1 MGFYGH
7 LPIVVRE
14 IDKSLTQRMNFY
26 SVDNRK
32 SLFNPML
39 TTTKNYKMRQQLL
52 KGLAL
57 LLCGSLMSAPLLAQ
71 SNSAAIKNYPDKP
84 IKLVIPYP
92 PGGATDVIG
101 RIMAQ
106 ELSKSLNQQVVP
118 DNRAG
123 DSGNIGADMVAK
135 SPADGYTLLM
145 GALTSHSINAN
156 LDKDKI
162 KYNLEKDFTPVDVV
176 GVVPLVFVVNP
187 SVPVKNMKEFI
198 AYAKANPGKLTFAS
212 SGAGAPQRLAME
224 MFRYQLGLDLLHVPY
239 KGSGPAMTDLVG
251 GQVLTM
257 SETVP
262 AALQF
267 IQAGQ
272 LRPLAVTTAKRIS
285 QLPDVPTVTEATG
298 LPNFDVVSMFGILA
312 PAGTPKPIIDKL
324 SADIKIILQRPEVQ
338 ERMLAAGVY
347 VNFLSPADSAKRI
360 QRELA
365 MWGKV
370 VKDANIKAD

>member
-1 MGFYGH
+1 
-7 LPIVVRE
+7 
-14 IDKSLTQRMNFY
+14 
-26 SVDNRK
+26 
-32 SLFNPML
+32 
-39 TTTKNYKMRQQLL
+39 MRQKIIQCI
-52 KGLAL
+52 GAT
-57 LLCGSLMSAPLLAQ
+57 LCASLMSAPIFAQ
-71 SNSAAIKNYPDKP
+71 PTAATIKNYPDKP

-106 ELSKSLNQQVVP
+106 ELSKTLNQQVVP

-162 KYNLEKDFTPVDVV
+162 KYSLEKDFTPVAIV

-272 LRPLAVTTAKRIS
+272 LRALAVTTAKRIS
-285 QLPDVPTVTEATG
+285 QLPDVPTITEATG
-298 LPNFDVVSMFGILA
+298 LPNFDVVSMFGIEA
-312 PAGTPKPIIDKL
+312 PTGTPKPIIDKL
-324 SADIKIILQRPEVQ
+324 STDIKGILQRPDVQ

-347 VNFLSPADSAKRI
+347 VNYLSPADSSKRI
-360 QRELA
+360 SRELN
-365 MWGKV
+365 MWSKV
-370 VKDANIKAD
+370 IKDSNIKAD

>member
-1 MGFYGH
+1 
-7 LPIVVRE
+7 
-14 IDKSLTQRMNFY
+14 
-26 SVDNRK
+26 
-32 SLFNPML
+32 
-39 TTTKNYKMRQQLL
+39 MRQQLIRWF
-52 KGLAL
+52 GTAL
-57 LLCGSLMSAPLLAQ
+57 CISIASIFTLPAAAQ
-71 SNSAAIKNYPDKP
+71 NDAAVKNYPDKP
-84 IKLVIPYP
+84 IRLVIPFP

-106 ELSKSLNQQVVP
+106 ELSKTIGQQVVP

-135 SPADGYTLLM
+135 STPDGYTLLM
-145 GALTSHSINAN
+145 GALTSHSINSN
-156 LDKDKI
+156 LDKDRI
-162 KYNLEKDFTPVDVV
+162 KYNLEKDFTPIAIV

-251 GQVLTM
+251 GQVLSM

-272 LRPLAVTTAKRIS
+272 LRALAVTTNKRIS
-285 QLPDVPTVTEATG
+285 QLPDVPTITEATG
-298 LPNFDVVSMFGILA
+298 LPNFDVVSMFGIEA
-312 PAGTPKPIIDKL
+312 PAGTPKTIIYKL
-324 SADIKIILQRPEVQ
+324 SAEIRSILQRPDVQ

-347 VNFLSPADSAKRI
+347 VNYLSPAESSKRI
-360 QRELA
+360 TREIN
-365 MWGKV
+365 MWAKV
-370 VKDANIKAD
+370 IKDANIKAD

>member
-1 MGFYGH
+1 MRH
-7 LPIVVRE
+7 
-14 IDKSLTQRMNFY
+14 KLTY
-26 SVDNRK
+26 WISV
-32 SLFNPML
+32 
-39 TTTKNYKMRQQLL
+39 
-52 KGLAL
+52 AL
-57 LLCGSLMSAPLLAQ
+57 CVSFIASPVLAQ
-71 SNSAAIKNYPDKP
+71 GDAALKNYPDKS
-84 IKLVIPYP
+84 IRLVIPFP

-106 ELSKSLNQQVVP
+106 ELSKTLNQQVVP

-123 DSGNIGADMVAK
+123 DSGNIGADLVAK

-145 GALTSHSINAN
+145 GALTSHAINTN

-162 KYNLEKDFTPVDVV
+162 KYNLEKDFTPVAIV

-224 MFRYQLGLDLLHVPY
+224 MFRYQLGLDMLHIPY

-251 GQVLTM
+251 GQVLSM

-272 LRPLAVTTAKRIS
+272 LRALAVTTAKRIS

-298 LPNFDVVSMFGILA
+298 LPNFDVVSMFGIEA
-312 PAGTPKPIIDKL
+312 PAGTPPAIVNKL
-324 SADIKIILQRPEVQ
+324 SADIKTILQRPDVQ

-347 VNFLSPADSAKRI
+347 VNYLSPADSSKRI
-360 QRELA
+360 HRELN
-365 MWGKV
+365 MWSKV
-370 VKDANIKAD
+370 IKDANVKAD

>member
-1 MGFYGH
+1 
-7 LPIVVRE
+7 
-14 IDKSLTQRMNFY
+14 
-26 SVDNRK
+26 
-32 SLFNPML
+32 
-39 TTTKNYKMRQQLL
+39 MRQKILQCV
-52 KGLAL
+52 GVT
-57 LLCGSLMSAPLLAQ
+57 LCFSFMSIPVFAQ
-71 SNSAAIKNYPDKP
+71 STTAAIKNYPDKP
-84 IKLVIPYP
+84 IKLVIPFP

-106 ELSKSLNQQVVP
+106 ELSKSLNQQVIP

-135 SPADGYTLLM
+135 SPPDGYTLLM
-145 GALTSHSINAN
+145 GALTSHAINSN

-162 KYNLEKDFTPVDVV
+162 KYNLEKDFAPVAIV

-224 MFRYQLGLDLLHVPY
+224 MFRYQLGLDLLHIPY

-272 LRPLAVTTAKRIS
+272 LRP
-285 QLPDVPTVTEATG
+285 
-298 LPNFDVVSMFGILA
+298 
-312 PAGTPKPIIDKL
+312 
-324 SADIKIILQRPEVQ
+324 
-338 ERMLAAGVY
+338 
-347 VNFLSPADSAKRI
+347 
-360 QRELA
+360 
-365 MWGKV
+365 
-370 VKDANIKAD
+370 

>member
-1 MGFYGH
+1 
-7 LPIVVRE
+7 
-14 IDKSLTQRMNFY
+14 
-26 SVDNRK
+26 
-32 SLFNPML
+32 
-39 TTTKNYKMRQQLL
+39 MRQQLIRWF
-52 KGLAL
+52 GAAL
-57 LLCGSLMSAPLLAQ
+57 CATFVTLPAVAQ
-71 SNSAAIKNYPDKP
+71 SDLAVKNYPDKP
-84 IKLVIPYP
+84 IRLVIPFP

-106 ELSKSLNQQVVP
+106 ELSKTIGQQVVP

-135 SPADGYTLLM
+135 SAPDGYTLLM
-145 GALTSHSINAN
+145 GALTSHSINSN
-156 LDKDKI
+156 LDKDRI
-162 KYNLEKDFTPVDVV
+162 KYNLEKDFTPVAVV

-251 GQVLTM
+251 GQVLSM

-272 LRPLAVTTAKRIS
+272 LRALAVTTNKRIS
-285 QLPDVPTVTEATG
+285 QLPDVPTITEATG
-298 LPNFDVVSMFGILA
+298 LPNFDVVSMFGIEA
-312 PAGTPKPIIDKL
+312 PAGTPKPIVYKL
-324 SADIKIILQRPEVQ
+324 STEIKNILQRPDVQ

-347 VNFLSPADSAKRI
+347 VNYLSPAESSKRI
-360 QRELA
+360 TRELN
-365 MWGKV
+365 MWAKV
-370 VKDANIKAD
+370 IKDANIKAD

>member
-1 MGFYGH
+1 MGLGLILAAFTS
-7 LPIVVRE
+7 LP
-14 IDKSLTQRMNFY
+14 Q
-26 SVDNRK
+26 
-32 SLFNPML
+32 
-39 TTTKNYKMRQQLL
+39 
-52 KGLAL
+52 
-57 LLCGSLMSAPLLAQ
+57 AQ
-71 SNSAAIKNYPDKP
+71 TAAIKAYPDKQVR
-84 IKLVIPYP
+84 LVIPFP

-106 ELSKSLNQQVVP
+106 ELSKSLNQQVVA

-135 SPADGYTLLM
+135 APADGYTLLM
-145 GALTSHSINAN
+145 GALTSHAINSN
-156 LDKDKI
+156 LEKGSI
-162 KYNLEKDFTPVDVV
+162 KYDLEKDFTPVAVV

-224 MFRYQLGLDLLHVPY
+224 MFPIQLGLDLLHVPY

-251 GQVLTM
+251 GQVLSM

-262 AALQF
+262 AALPF
-267 IQAGQ
+267 IQSGQ

-285 QLPDVPTVTEATG
+285 QLPDVPTVTQATG
-298 LPNFDVVSMFGILA
+298 LPNFDVVSMFGIEA
-312 PAGTPKPIIDKL
+312 PAGTPKPIVDKL
-324 SADIKIILQRPEVQ
+324 SSDIKIILQRPDVQ

-347 VNFLSPADSAKRI
+347 VNYLSPADSAKRI
-360 QRELA
+360 SRELN
-365 MWGKV
+365 MWAKV
-370 VKDANIKAD
+370 IKDANVKVD

>member
-1 MGFYGH
+1 MR
-7 LPIVVRE
+7 L
-14 IDKSLTQRMNFY
+14 KLTHWFGTA
-26 SVDNRK
+26 VCAT
-32 SLFNPML
+32 LFAAFITSP
-39 TTTKNYKMRQQLL
+39 
-52 KGLAL
+52 AI
-57 LLCGSLMSAPLLAQ
+57 AQ
-71 SNSAAIKNYPDKP
+71 SDAAVKNYPDKP
-84 IKLVIPYP
+84 IRLVIPFP

-123 DSGNIGADMVAK
+123 DSGNIGADLVAK

-145 GALTSHSINAN
+145 GALTSHAINTN

-162 KYNLEKDFTPVDVV
+162 KYNLEKDFTPVAIV

-224 MFRYQLGLDLLHVPY
+224 MFRFQLGLDMLHIPY

-251 GQVLTM
+251 GQVLSM

-272 LRPLAVTTAKRIS
+272 LRALAVTTAKRIS

-298 LPNFDVVSMFGILA
+298 LPNFDVVSMFGIEA
-312 PAGTPKPIIDKL
+312 PAGTPAAIVNKL
-324 SADIKIILQRPEVQ
+324 SADIKTILQRPDVQ

-347 VNFLSPADSAKRI
+347 VNYLSPADSSKRI
-360 QRELA
+360 TRELN
-365 MWGKV
+365 MWAKV
-370 VKDANIKAD
+370 VKDANVKAD

>member
-1 MGFYGH
+1 
-7 LPIVVRE
+7 
-14 IDKSLTQRMNFY
+14 
-26 SVDNRK
+26 
-32 SLFNPML
+32 
-39 TTTKNYKMRQQLL
+39 MRQHLIR
-52 KGLAL
+52 GFGL
-57 LLCGSLMSAPLLAQ
+57 LLCSSLITTPLLAQ
-71 SNSAAIKNYPDKP
+71 TNSSAIKNYPDKP
-84 IKLVIPYP
+84 IRLVIPYP

-101 RIMAQ
+101 RIIAQ

-156 LDKDKI
+156 LDKDRI
-162 KYNLEKDFTPVDVV
+162 RYNLEKDFTPVDVV

-224 MFRYQLGLDLLHVPY
+224 MFRYQLGLNLLHVPY

-324 SADIKIILQRPEVQ
+324 SADIKVILQRPEVQ
-338 ERMLAAGVY
+338 DRMLAAGVY
-347 VNFLSPADSAKRI
+347 VNYLSPADSSKRI
-360 QRELA
+360 TREMT
-365 MWGKV
+365 MWSKV
-370 VKDANIKAD
+370 IKDANIKPD

>member
-1 MGFYGH
+1 
-7 LPIVVRE
+7 
-14 IDKSLTQRMNFY
+14 
-26 SVDNRK
+26 
-32 SLFNPML
+32 
-39 TTTKNYKMRQQLL
+39 MRQQII
-52 KGLAL
+52 KGLGL
-57 LLCGSLMSAPLLAQ
+57 LLCSSLLSTPLLGQ
-71 SNSAAIKNYPDKP
+71 TNNTAIKNYPDKP
-84 IKLVIPYP
+84 IRLVIPYP

-162 KYNLEKDFTPVDVV
+162 RYNLEKDFTPVDVV

-272 LRPLAVTTAKRIS
+272 LRALAVTTSKRIS
-285 QLPDVPTVTEATG
+285 QLPDVPTITEATG
-298 LPNFDVVSMFGILA
+298 LPNFDVVSMFGIEA

-324 SADIKIILQRPEVQ
+324 SANIKTILQRPDVQ

-347 VNFLSPADSAKRI
+347 GNYLSPADSSKRI
-360 QRELA
+360 TREIN
-365 MWGKV
+365 MWSKV
-370 VKDANIKAD
+370 IKDANVKAD

>member
-1 MGFYGH
+1 MTIAVQP
-7 LPIVVRE
+7 LLKI
-14 IDKSLTQRMNFY
+14 Q
-26 SVDNRK
+26 
-32 SLFNPML
+32 
-39 TTTKNYKMRQQLL
+39 MRQQLIRWF
-52 KGLAL
+52 GAAL
-57 LLCGSLMSAPLLAQ
+57 CASFVTMPAVAQ
-71 SNSAAIKNYPDKP
+71 NDATSKNYPDKP
-84 IKLVIPYP
+84 IRLVIPFP

-106 ELSKSLNQQVVP
+106 ELSKTIGQQVVP

-123 DSGNIGADMVAK
+123 DSGNIGADIVAK
-135 SPADGYTLLM
+135 SSPDGYTLLM
-145 GALTSHSINAN
+145 GALTSHSINSN

-162 KYNLEKDFTPVDVV
+162 KYNLEKDFTPVAIV

-251 GQVLTM
+251 GQVLSM

-272 LRPLAVTTAKRIS
+272 LRALAVTTNKRIS

-298 LPNFDVVSMFGILA
+298 IPNFDVVSMFGIEA
-312 PAGTPKPIIDKL
+312 PADTPKFIVNKL
-324 SADIKIILQRPEVQ
+324 SAEIKTILQRPDVQ

-347 VNFLSPADSAKRI
+347 VNYLSPAESSKRI
-360 QRELA
+360 TRELN
-365 MWGKV
+365 MWAKV
-370 VKDANIKAD
+370 IKDANIKVD

>member
-1 MGFYGH
+1 
-7 LPIVVRE
+7 
-14 IDKSLTQRMNFY
+14 
-26 SVDNRK
+26 
-32 SLFNPML
+32 
-39 TTTKNYKMRQQLL
+39 MRQHLIR
-52 KGLAL
+52 GFGL
-57 LLCGSLMSAPLLAQ
+57 LLCSSLITTPLLAQ
-71 SNSAAIKNYPDKP
+71 TNSSAIKNYPDKP
-84 IKLVIPYP
+84 IRLVIPYP

-101 RIMAQ
+101 RIIAQ

-156 LDKDKI
+156 LDKDRI
-162 KYNLEKDFTPVDVV
+162 RYNLEKDFTPVDVV

-285 QLPDVPTVTEATG
+285 QLPDVPTVTEAIG

-324 SADIKIILQRPEVQ
+324 SADIKVILQRPEVQ

-347 VNFLSPADSAKRI
+347 VNYLSPADSSKRI
-360 QRELA
+360 SHEMT
-365 MWGKV
+365 MWSKV
-370 VKDANIKAD
+370 IKDANIKPD

>member
-1 MGFYGH
+1 MM
-7 LPIVVRE
+7 R
-14 IDKSLTQRMNFY
+14 
-26 SVDNRK
+26 
-32 SLFNPML
+32 L
-39 TTTKNYKMRQQLL
+39 TTSKLM
-52 KGLAL
+52 GLGLILAAFV
-57 LLCGSLMSAPLLAQ
+57 SLPQAQ
-71 SNSAAIKNYPDKP
+71 TAAIKAYPDKQVR
-84 IKLVIPYP
+84 LVIPFP

-106 ELSKSLNQQVVP
+106 ELSKSLNQQVVA

-135 SPADGYTLLM
+135 APADGYTLLM
-145 GALTSHSINAN
+145 GALTSHAINSN
-156 LDKDKI
+156 LEKGSI
-162 KYNLEKDFTPVDVV
+162 KYDLEKDFTPVAVV

-224 MFRYQLGLDLLHVPY
+224 MFRFQLGLDLLHVPY

-251 GQVLTM
+251 GQVLSM

-262 AALQF
+262 AALPF
-267 IQAGQ
+267 IQSGQ

-285 QLPDVPTVTEATG
+285 QLPDVPTVTQATG
-298 LPNFDVVSMFGILA
+298 LPNFDVVSMFGIEA
-312 PAGTPKPIIDKL
+312 PAGTPKPIVDKL
-324 SADIKIILQRPEVQ
+324 SSDIKIILQRPDVQ

-347 VNFLSPADSAKRI
+347 VNYLSPADSAKRI
-360 QRELA
+360 SRELN
-365 MWGKV
+365 MWAKV
-370 VKDANIKAD
+370 VKDANVKVD

>member
-1 MGFYGH
+1 
-7 LPIVVRE
+7 
-14 IDKSLTQRMNFY
+14 
-26 SVDNRK
+26 
-32 SLFNPML
+32 
-39 TTTKNYKMRQQLL
+39 
-52 KGLAL
+52 
-57 LLCGSLMSAPLLAQ
+57 MSSPLYAQ
-71 SNSAAIKNYPDKP
+71 PTSAAGKNYPEKP

-106 ELSKSLNQQVVP
+106 ELSKSLTQQVVP

-156 LDKDKI
+156 L
-162 KYNLEKDFTPVDVV
+162 EKDFTPINVV

-224 MFRYQLGLDLLHVPY
+224 MFRFQLGLDLLHVPY

-257 SETVP
+257 AETVP

-312 PAGTPKPIIDKL
+312 PAGTPKGVIDKL
-324 SADIKIILQRPEVQ
+324 STDIKTILQRPDVQ
-338 ERMLAAGVY
+338 ERMLTAGVY
-347 VNFLSPADSAKRI
+347 VNYLSPADSAKRI
-360 QRELA
+360 HNELA

-370 VKDANIKAD
+370 VKDANIKVD

>member
-1 MGFYGH
+1 
-7 LPIVVRE
+7 
-14 IDKSLTQRMNFY
+14 
-26 SVDNRK
+26 
-32 SLFNPML
+32 
-39 TTTKNYKMRQQLL
+39 MRQQLIRWF
-52 KGLAL
+52 GAAL
-57 LLCGSLMSAPLLAQ
+57 CASFVTMPAVAQ
-71 SNSAAIKNYPDKP
+71 NDATSKNYPDKP
-84 IKLVIPYP
+84 IRLVIPFP

-106 ELSKSLNQQVVP
+106 ELSKTIGQQVVP

-123 DSGNIGADMVAK
+123 DSGNIGADIVAK
-135 SPADGYTLLM
+135 SSPDGYTLLM
-145 GALTSHSINAN
+145 GALTSHSINSN

-162 KYNLEKDFTPVDVV
+162 KYNLEKDFTPVAIV

-251 GQVLTM
+251 GQVLSM

-272 LRPLAVTTAKRIS
+272 LRALAVTTNKRIS

-298 LPNFDVVSMFGILA
+298 IPNFDVVSIFGIEA
-312 PAGTPKPIIDKL
+312 PADTPKFIVNKL
-324 SADIKIILQRPEVQ
+324 SAEIKTILQRPDVQ

-347 VNFLSPADSAKRI
+347 VNYLSPAESSKRI
-360 QRELA
+360 TRELN
-365 MWGKV
+365 MWAKV
-370 VKDANIKAD
+370 IKDANIKVD

>member
-1 MGFYGH
+1 
-7 LPIVVRE
+7 
-14 IDKSLTQRMNFY
+14 
-26 SVDNRK
+26 
-32 SLFNPML
+32 
-39 TTTKNYKMRQQLL
+39 MRQKLTL
-52 KGLAL
+52 WLGIT
-57 LLCGSLMSAPLLAQ
+57 LCATLFQAPVFAQ
-71 SNSAAIKNYPDKP
+71 SNAALKNYPDKP
-84 IKLVIPYP
+84 IRLVIPFP

-106 ELSKSLNQQVVP
+106 ELSKTLNQQVIP

-123 DSGNIGADMVAK
+123 DSGNIGADLVAK

-145 GALTSHSINAN
+145 GALTSHAINSN
-156 LDKDKI
+156 LEKDKI
-162 KYNLEKDFTPVDVV
+162 KYNLEKDFAPVAIV

-187 SVPVKNMKEFI
+187 TVPVKNMKEFI

-224 MFRYQLGLDLLHVPY
+224 MFRYQLGLDMLHIPY

-251 GQVLTM
+251 GQVLSM

-272 LRPLAVTTAKRIS
+272 LRALAVTTSKRIS
-285 QLPDVPTVTEATG
+285 QLPEVPTITEATG
-298 LPNFDVVSMFGILA
+298 LANFDVVSMFGIEA
-312 PAGTPKPIIDKL
+312 PAGTPSAIVNKL
-324 SADIKIILQRPEVQ
+324 STDIRAILQRPEVQ

-347 VNFLSPADSAKRI
+347 VNYLAPAEASKRI
-360 QRELA
+360 TRELN

-370 VKDANIKAD
+370 IKDANVKAD

>member
-1 MGFYGH
+1 M
-7 LPIVVRE
+7 R
-14 IDKSLTQRMNFY
+14 
-26 SVDNRK
+26 
-32 SLFNPML
+32 L
-39 TTTKNYKMRQQLL
+39 TTSKLM
-52 KGLAL
+52 GLGLILAAFT
-57 LLCGSLMSAPLLAQ
+57 SLPQAQ
-71 SNSAAIKNYPDKP
+71 TAAIKAYPDKQVR
-84 IKLVIPYP
+84 LVIPFP

-106 ELSKSLNQQVVP
+106 ELSKSLNQQVVA

-135 SPADGYTLLM
+135 APADGYTLLM
-145 GALTSHSINAN
+145 GALTSHAINSN
-156 LDKDKI
+156 LEKGSI
-162 KYNLEKDFTPVDVV
+162 KYDLEKDFTPVAVV

-224 MFRYQLGLDLLHVPY
+224 MFRFQLGLDLLHVPY

-251 GQVLTM
+251 GQVLSM

-262 AALQF
+262 AALPF
-267 IQAGQ
+267 IQSGQ

-285 QLPDVPTVTEATG
+285 QLPDVPTVTQATG
-298 LPNFDVVSMFGILA
+298 LPNFDVVSMFGIEA
-312 PAGTPKPIIDKL
+312 PAGTPKPIVDKL
-324 SADIKIILQRPEVQ
+324 SSDIKIILQRPDVQ

-347 VNFLSPADSAKRI
+347 VNYLSPADSAKRI
-360 QRELA
+360 SRELN
-365 MWGKV
+365 MWAKV
-370 VKDANIKAD
+370 VKDANVKVD

>member
-1 MGFYGH
+1 MM
-7 LPIVVRE
+7 R
-14 IDKSLTQRMNFY
+14 
-26 SVDNRK
+26 
-32 SLFNPML
+32 L
-39 TTTKNYKMRQQLL
+39 TTSKLM
-52 KGLAL
+52 GLGLILAAFT
-57 LLCGSLMSAPLLAQ
+57 SLPQAQ
-71 SNSAAIKNYPDKP
+71 TAAIKAYPDKQVR
-84 IKLVIPYP
+84 LVIPFP

-106 ELSKSLNQQVVP
+106 ELSKSLNQQVVA

-135 SPADGYTLLM
+135 APADGYTLLM
-145 GALTSHSINAN
+145 GALTSHAINSN
-156 LDKDKI
+156 LEKGSI
-162 KYNLEKDFTPVDVV
+162 KYDLEKDFTPVAVV

-224 MFRYQLGLDLLHVPY
+224 MFRFQLGLDLLHVPY

-251 GQVLTM
+251 GQVLSM

-262 AALQF
+262 AALPF
-267 IQAGQ
+267 IQSGQ

-285 QLPDVPTVTEATG
+285 QLPDVPTVTQATG
-298 LPNFDVVSMFGILA
+298 LPNFDVVSMFGIEA
-312 PAGTPKPIIDKL
+312 PAGTPKPIVDKL
-324 SADIKIILQRPEVQ
+324 SSDIKIILQRPDVQ

-347 VNFLSPADSAKRI
+347 VNYLSPAESAKRI
-360 QRELA
+360 SRELN
-365 MWGKV
+365 MWAKV
-370 VKDANIKAD
+370 VKDANVKVD

>member
-1 MGFYGH
+1 
-7 LPIVVRE
+7 
-14 IDKSLTQRMNFY
+14 
-26 SVDNRK
+26 
-32 SLFNPML
+32 
-39 TTTKNYKMRQQLL
+39 MRQQY
-52 KGLAL
+52 KQWIGAII
-57 LLCGSLMSAPLLAQ
+57 SAILIASPVFAQ
-71 SNSAAIKNYPDKP
+71 SEAAIKNYPDKP
-84 IKLVIPYP
+84 IRLVIPYP

-106 ELSKSLNQQVVP
+106 ELSKTLTQQVIA

-145 GALTSHSINAN
+145 GALTSHSINAI
-156 LDKDKI
+156 LDKDRI
-162 KYNLEKDFTPVDVV
+162 KYNLEKDFTPVAVV

-187 SVPVKNMKEFI
+187 AVPVKNMKEFI

-272 LRPLAVTTAKRIS
+272 LRALAVTTSKRIS
-285 QLPDVPTVTEATG
+285 QLPDVPTITEATG
-298 LPNFDVVSMFGILA
+298 LPNFDVVSMFGIEA

-324 SADIKIILQRPEVQ
+324 SANIKTILQRPDVQ

-347 VNFLSPADSAKRI
+347 GNYLSPADSSKRI
-360 QRELA
+360 TREIN
-365 MWGKV
+365 MWSKV
-370 VKDANIKAD
+370 IKDANVKAD

>member
-1 MGFYGH
+1 MGLGLILAAFTS
-7 LPIVVRE
+7 LP
-14 IDKSLTQRMNFY
+14 Q
-26 SVDNRK
+26 
-32 SLFNPML
+32 
-39 TTTKNYKMRQQLL
+39 
-52 KGLAL
+52 
-57 LLCGSLMSAPLLAQ
+57 AQ
-71 SNSAAIKNYPDKP
+71 TAAIKAYPDKQVR
-84 IKLVIPYP
+84 LVIPFP

-106 ELSKSLNQQVVP
+106 ELSKSLNQQVVA

-135 SPADGYTLLM
+135 ASADGYTLLM
-145 GALTSHSINAN
+145 GALTSHAINS
-156 LDKDKI
+156 
-162 KYNLEKDFTPVDVV
+162 NLEKGSIKYDLERDFTPVAVV

-224 MFRYQLGLDLLHVPY
+224 MFRFQLGLDLLHVPY

-251 GQVLTM
+251 GQVLSM

-262 AALQF
+262 AALPF
-267 IQAGQ
+267 IQSGQ

-285 QLPDVPTVTEATG
+285 QLPDVPTVTQATG
-298 LPNFDVVSMFGILA
+298 LPNFDVVSMFGIEA
-312 PAGTPKPIIDKL
+312 PAGTPKPIVDKL
-324 SADIKIILQRPEVQ
+324 SSDIKIILQRPDVQ

-347 VNFLSPADSAKRI
+347 VNYLSPADSAKRI
-360 QRELA
+360 SRELN
-365 MWGKV
+365 MWAKV
-370 VKDANIKAD
+370 VKDANVKVD

>member
-1 MGFYGH
+1 
-7 LPIVVRE
+7 
-14 IDKSLTQRMNFY
+14 
-26 SVDNRK
+26 
-32 SLFNPML
+32 
-39 TTTKNYKMRQQLL
+39 
-52 KGLAL
+52 
-57 LLCGSLMSAPLLAQ
+57 MSTPLLAQ
-71 SNSAAIKNYPDKP
+71 TNNSAIKNYPDKP

-162 KYNLEKDFTPVDVV
+162 RYKLEKDFTPVDVV

-272 LRPLAVTTAKRIS
+272 LRALAVTTAKRIS

-312 PAGTPKPIIDKL
+312 PAGTPKLIIDKL
-324 SADIKIILQRPEVQ
+324 SGDIKIILQRPEVQ

-347 VNFLSPADSAKRI
+347 VNYLSPADSSKRI
-360 QRELA
+360 SREMT
-365 MWGKV
+365 MWSKV
-370 VKDANIKAD
+370 IKDANVKAD

>member
-1 MGFYGH
+1 ME
-7 LPIVVRE
+7 LAVQLLLKI
-14 IDKSLTQRMNFY
+14 Q
-26 SVDNRK
+26 
-32 SLFNPML
+32 
-39 TTTKNYKMRQQLL
+39 MRQQLIHWFGAFL
-52 KGLAL
+52 CAALVSLPASAQNDLA
-57 LLCGSLMSAPLLAQ
+57 A
-71 SNSAAIKNYPDKP
+71 KNYPDKP
-84 IKLVIPYP
+84 IRLVIPYP

-106 ELSKSLNQQVVP
+106 ELSKTIGQQVIP

-135 SPADGYTLLM
+135 SAPDGYTLLM
-145 GALTSHSINAN
+145 GALTSHSINSN

-162 KYNLEKDFTPVDVV
+162 KYNLEKDFTPVAIV

-251 GQVLTM
+251 GQVLSM

-272 LRPLAVTTAKRIS
+272 LRALAVTTNKRIS
-285 QLPDVPTVTEATG
+285 QLPDVPTITEATG
-298 LPNFDVVSMFGILA
+298 LPNYDVVSMFGIEA
-312 PAGTPKPIIDKL
+312 PAGTPKSIVYKL
-324 SADIKIILQRPEVQ
+324 SAEIRNILQRPDVQ

-347 VNFLSPADSAKRI
+347 VNYLSPAESSKRI
-360 QRELA
+360 SREIN
-365 MWGKV
+365 MWAKV
-370 VKDANIKAD
+370 IKDANVKAD

>member
-1 MGFYGH
+1 MLGLSLILASFAN
-7 LPIVVRE
+7 LPRAN
-14 IDKSLTQRMNFY
+14 T
-26 SVDNRK
+26 
-32 SLFNPML
+32 
-39 TTTKNYKMRQQLL
+39 
-52 KGLAL
+52 
-57 LLCGSLMSAPLLAQ
+57 
-71 SNSAAIKNYPDKP
+71 AAIKAYPDKQVR
-84 IKLVIPYP
+84 LVIPFP

-106 ELSKSLNQQVVP
+106 ELSKSLNQQVVA

-123 DSGNIGADMVAK
+123 DSGNIGADVVAK

-145 GALTSHSINAN
+145 GALTSHAINAN
-156 LDKDKI
+156 LEKGSI
-162 KYNLEKDFTPVDVV
+162 KYDLEKDFTPVAIV

-224 MFRYQLGLDLLHVPY
+224 MFRFQLGLDLLHVPY

-251 GQVLTM
+251 GQVLSM

-262 AALQF
+262 AALPF
-267 IQAGQ
+267 IQSGQ

-285 QLPDVPTVTEATG
+285 QLPDVPTVTQATG
-298 LPNFDVVSMFGILA
+298 LPNFDVVSMFGIEA
-312 PAGTPKPIIDKL
+312 PAGTPKPIVDKL
-324 SADIKIILQRPEVQ
+324 SADLKSILQRPDVQ

-347 VNFLSPADSAKRI
+347 VNYLSPTDSAKRI
-360 QRELA
+360 QRELN
-365 MWGKV
+365 MWAKV
-370 VKDANIKAD
+370 IKDAKVQAD

>member
-1 MGFYGH
+1 
-7 LPIVVRE
+7 
-14 IDKSLTQRMNFY
+14 
-26 SVDNRK
+26 
-32 SLFNPML
+32 
-39 TTTKNYKMRQQLL
+39 MRQQLIHWFSATL
-52 KGLAL
+52 FATFI
-57 LLCGSLMSAPLLAQ
+57 SLPAIAQ
-71 SNSAAIKNYPDKP
+71 SELAIKNYPDKP
-84 IKLVIPYP
+84 IRLLIPYP

-106 ELSKSLNQQVVP
+106 ELSKTIGQQVVP

-135 SPADGYTLLM
+135 SAPDGYTLLM
-145 GALTSHSINAN
+145 GALTSHSINSN

-162 KYNLEKDFTPVDVV
+162 KYNLEKDFTPVAIV

-187 SVPVKNMKEFI
+187 TVPVKNMKEFI

-251 GQVLTM
+251 GQVLSM

-272 LRPLAVTTAKRIS
+272 LRALAVTTNKRIS
-285 QLPDVPTVTEATG
+285 QLPDVPTITEATG
-298 LPNFDVVSMFGILA
+298 LPNFDVVSMFGIEA
-312 PAGTPKPIIDKL
+312 PAGTPKPIINKL
-324 SADIKIILQRPEVQ
+324 SSEIKIILQRQDVQ
-338 ERMLAAGVY
+338 DRMLAAGVY
-347 VNFLSPADSAKRI
+347 VNYLSPAESSKRI
-360 QRELA
+360 TREIN
-365 MWGKV
+365 MWAKV
-370 VKDANIKAD
+370 IKDANVKAD

>member
-1 MGFYGH
+1 MIQKDMRLTKSTLLGFG
-7 LPIVVRE
+7 
-14 IDKSLTQRMNFY
+14 
-26 SVDNRK
+26 
-32 SLFNPML
+32 
-39 TTTKNYKMRQQLL
+39 
-52 KGLAL
+52 L
-57 LLCGSLMSAPLLAQ
+57 LLTAFASLPQAQ
-71 SNSAAIKNYPDKP
+71 TAAIKAYPDKQVR
-84 IKLVIPYP
+84 LVIPFP

-106 ELSKSLNQQVVP
+106 ELSKSLNQQVVA

-145 GALTSHSINAN
+145 GALTSHAINAN
-156 LDKDKI
+156 LEKSSI
-162 KYNLEKDFTPVDVV
+162 KYDLEKDFTPIAVV

-224 MFRYQLGLDLLHVPY
+224 MFRFQLGLDLLHVPY

-251 GQVLTM
+251 GQVLSM

-262 AALQF
+262 AALPF
-267 IQAGQ
+267 IQSGH

-285 QLPDVPTVTEATG
+285 QLPDVPTVTQATG
-298 LPNFDVVSMFGILA
+298 LPNFDVVSMFGIEA
-312 PAGTPKPIIDKL
+312 PAGTPKPIVDKL
-324 SADIKIILQRPEVQ
+324 SSDIKMILQRPDVQ

-347 VNFLSPADSAKRI
+347 VNYLSPADSEKRI
-360 QRELA
+360 ARELN
-365 MWGKV
+365 MWAKV
-370 VKDANIKAD
+370 IKDAKVQAD

>member
-1 MGFYGH
+1 MM
-7 LPIVVRE
+7 R
-14 IDKSLTQRMNFY
+14 
-26 SVDNRK
+26 
-32 SLFNPML
+32 L
-39 TTTKNYKMRQQLL
+39 TTSKLMGLGLILAAFASLPQAQTAATK
-52 KGLAL
+52 A
-57 LLCGSLMSAPLLAQ
+57 
-71 SNSAAIKNYPDKP
+71 YPDKQVR
-84 IKLVIPYP
+84 LVIPFP

-106 ELSKSLNQQVVP
+106 ELSKSLNQQVVA

-135 SPADGYTLLM
+135 APADGYTLLM
-145 GALTSHSINAN
+145 GALTSHAINS
-156 LDKDKI
+156 
-162 KYNLEKDFTPVDVV
+162 NLEKGSIKYDLERDFTPVAVV

-224 MFRYQLGLDLLHVPY
+224 MFRFQLGLDLLHVPY

-251 GQVLTM
+251 GQVLSM

-262 AALQF
+262 AALPF
-267 IQAGQ
+267 IQSGQ

-285 QLPDVPTVTEATG
+285 QLPDVPTVTQATG
-298 LPNFDVVSMFGILA
+298 LPNFDVVSMFGIEA
-312 PAGTPKPIIDKL
+312 PAGTPKPIVDKL
-324 SADIKIILQRPEVQ
+324 SSDIKIILQRPDVQ

-347 VNFLSPADSAKRI
+347 VNYLSPADSAKRI
-360 QRELA
+360 SRELN
-365 MWGKV
+365 MWAKV
-370 VKDANIKAD
+370 VKDANVKVD

>member
-1 MGFYGH
+1 
-7 LPIVVRE
+7 
-14 IDKSLTQRMNFY
+14 
-26 SVDNRK
+26 
-32 SLFNPML
+32 
-39 TTTKNYKMRQQLL
+39 MRQQII
-52 KGLAL
+52 KGLGL
-57 LLCGSLMSAPLLAQ
+57 LLCSSLISSPLLAQ
-71 SNSAAIKNYPDKP
+71 SNNAAIKNYPEKP
-84 IKLVIPYP
+84 IKLVTPYP

-106 ELSKSLNQQVVP
+106 ELSKSLNQQVIP
-118 DNRAG
+118 ENRAG

-162 KYNLEKDFTPVDVV
+162 KYSLKKDFTPV

-224 MFRYQLGLDLLHVPY
+224 MFRNQLGLDLLHLPY

-267 IQAGQ
+267 IQSGQ
-272 LRPLAVTTAKRIS
+272 LRALAVTTSKRIS
-285 QLPDVPTVTEATG
+285 QLPDVPTITEATG

-324 SADIKIILQRPEVQ
+324 SEDIKLILQRPEVQ

-347 VNFLSPADSAKRI
+347 VNYLSPADSAKRI
-360 QRELA
+360 HREVA
-365 MWGKV
+365 MWAKV

>member
-1 MGFYGH
+1 
-7 LPIVVRE
+7 
-14 IDKSLTQRMNFY
+14 
-26 SVDNRK
+26 
-32 SLFNPML
+32 ML
-39 TTTKNYKMRQQLL
+39 TAVQLLLKHMRQQLIRWF
-52 KGLAL
+52 
-57 LLCGSLMSAPLLAQ
+57 
-71 SNSAAIKNYPDKP
+71 SAALCASITSIFALPAVAQNDAAVKNYPDKP
-84 IKLVIPYP
+84 IRLVIPFP

-106 ELSKSLNQQVVP
+106 ELSKTIGQQVVP

-135 SPADGYTLLM
+135 SAPDGYTLLM
-145 GALTSHSINAN
+145 GALTSHSINSN
-156 LDKDKI
+156 LDKDRI
-162 KYNLEKDFTPVDVV
+162 KYNLEKDFTPVAIV

-251 GQVLTM
+251 GQVLSM

-272 LRPLAVTTAKRIS
+272 LRALAVTTNKRIS
-285 QLPDVPTVTEATG
+285 QLPDVPTITEATG
-298 LPNFDVVSMFGILA
+298 LPNFDVVSMFGIEA
-312 PAGTPKPIIDKL
+312 PAGTPKSIIYKL
-324 SADIKIILQRPEVQ
+324 SAEIRSILQRPDVQ

-347 VNFLSPADSAKRI
+347 VNYLSPAESSKRI
-360 QRELA
+360 TRELN
-365 MWGKV
+365 MWAKV
-370 VKDANIKAD
+370 IKDANIKAD

>member
-1 MGFYGH
+1 
-7 LPIVVRE
+7 
-14 IDKSLTQRMNFY
+14 
-26 SVDNRK
+26 
-32 SLFNPML
+32 
-39 TTTKNYKMRQQLL
+39 MRQLINQFLS
-52 KGLAL
+52 AV
-57 LLCGSLMSAPLLAQ
+57 LCTTAILGTAYAQ
-71 SNSAAIKNYPDKP
+71 TDAAIKNYPDKQVR
-84 IKLVIPYP
+84 LVIPFP

-106 ELSKSLNQQVVP
+106 ELSKSLGQQVVP
-118 DNRAG
+118 DNRSG

-145 GALTSHSINAN
+145 GALTSHAINTN
-156 LDKDKI
+156 LNKDGI
-162 KYNLEKDFTPVDVV
+162 KYNLEKDFTPVGVV

-224 MFRYQLGLDLLHVPY
+224 MFRAQLGLDLLHVPY

-251 GQVLTM
+251 GQVLSM

-272 LRPLAVTTAKRIS
+272 LRALAVTTAKRVS
-285 QLPDVPTVTEATG
+285 QLPDVPTITEATG

-324 SADIKIILQRPEVQ
+324 NGDIKVILQRPDVQ

-347 VNFLSPADSAKRI
+347 VNYLTPAESAKRI
-360 QRELA
+360 QRELN

-370 VKDANIKAD
+370 IKDAGIKAD

>member
-1 MGFYGH
+1 
-7 LPIVVRE
+7 
-14 IDKSLTQRMNFY
+14 
-26 SVDNRK
+26 
-32 SLFNPML
+32 
-39 TTTKNYKMRQQLL
+39 MRQQY
-52 KGLAL
+52 KQWVGAVMCAAL
-57 LLCGSLMSAPLLAQ
+57 IASPVFAQ
-71 SNSAAIKNYPDKP
+71 GEAALKNYPDKP
-84 IKLVIPYP
+84 IRLVIPYP

-106 ELSKSLNQQVVP
+106 ELTKTLNQQVIP

-145 GALTSHSINAN
+145 GALTSHSINAI
-156 LDKDKI
+156 LDKDRI
-162 KYNLEKDFTPVDVV
+162 KYSLEKDFTPVAIV

-187 SVPVKNMKEFI
+187 TVPVKNMKEFI

-272 LRPLAVTTAKRIS
+272 LRALAVTTSKRIS

-298 LPNFDVVSMFGILA
+298 LPNFDVVSMFGIEA

-324 SADIKIILQRPEVQ
+324 SSNIKAILQRPDVQ

-347 VNFLSPADSAKRI
+347 GNYLSPADSSKRI
-360 QRELA
+360 AREIN
-365 MWGKV
+365 MWSKV
-370 VKDANIKAD
+370 IKDANVKAD